1 MVIDT
6 QTARTDFSHLRGP
19 VAQIALRSDEARID
33 YIRADR
39 WIGYPR
45 ARQAVAKLDELMAW
59 PKRQRMPNLAIVGPT
74 NMGKSMTIERFS
86 RKHGGRSTP
95 DGELV
100 EFLSIQ
106 MPAVPTVARVAMGIL
121 DGLNAPFRIQAKSA
135 EIERTAM
142 RGLLDSG
149 IKMIIIDEF
158 HNILAGTTT
167 AQRELL
173 NLVRY
178 IGNELQIPLV
188 VVGTKE
194 VAVVLRADPQLE
206 NRFEPFALPAW
217 SQGPEYLSLVA
228 SFVSMLPLRRPSEVL
243 SEDMGQ
249 YLLARTEGTTGE
261 LCQLLVSTAVL
272 AIETGEEAIN
282 AHTLGLSPYS
292 GPSIRR
298 QQFER

>member
-1 MVIDT
+1 
-6 QTARTDFSHLRGP
+6 
-19 VAQIALRSDEARID
+19 

-121 DGLNAPFRIQAKSA
+121 DGLNSPFRIQAKSA

-149 IKMIIIDEF
+149 IKMLIIDE
-158 HNILAGTTT
+158 
-167 AQRELL
+167 
-173 NLVRY
+173 
-178 IGNELQIPLV
+178 
-188 VVGTKE
+188 
-194 VAVVLRADPQLE
+194 
-206 NRFEPFALPAW
+206 
-217 SQGPEYLSLVA
+217 
-228 SFVSMLPLRRPSEVL
+228 
-243 SEDMGQ
+243 
-249 YLLARTEGTTGE
+249 
-261 LCQLLVSTAVL
+261 
-272 AIETGEEAIN
+272 
-282 AHTLGLSPYS
+282 LSPS
-292 GPSIRR
+292 RMP
-298 QQFER
+298 